1 MFEEVLWASHGVAWG
16 SFGEL
21 WGAFRGPWGSF
32 WGALGGLWGSFGS
45 LLGVPGGLW
54 GVPRRSCRFLGAS
67 GAVPG
72 IFREIPGAL
81 LAPFWHHFSM
91 IFRIFCSLGF
101 CIDFLWLLGG
111 FLVDFRCIFGGHFG
125 YFSRLCEKCCT
136 PRTYCKYQS
145 DRGSGACQS
154 KQKSIQK

>member
-1 MFEEVLWASHGVAWG
+1 MGVPWG
-16 SFGEL
+16 RLGII
-21 WGAFRGPWGSF
+21 WGALGGFLRSLGVLL
-32 WGALGGLWGSFGS
+32 GALGGLWGSFGS

-67 GAVPG
+67 GAVSG

-101 CIDFLWLLGG
+101 CIDFVWLLGG
-111 FLVDFRCIFGGHFG
+111 FFVDFWYIFGGHFG

-154 KQKSIQK
+154 KRKSIQK